1 MNQISSWPG
10 VTVFNMSMGIQLTG
24 LRKRFATNP
33 KFHHVSWT
41 FPNQLH
47 FSQAVSHLLKM
58 VVGMLGFPQCCC
70 AIK

>member
-10 VTVFNMSMGIQLTG
+10 VTVINMSMGIQLTG
-24 LRKRFATNP
+24 LRKRSATNP
-33 KFHHVSWT
+33 KFHHVPWT

-58 VVGMLGFPQCCC
+58 LCN
-70 AIK
+70 